1 MNPVLLSLRR
11 FRGMLRRHL
20 YLLRSSWPRVLELAY
35 WPTVQMITWGFVT
48 RFLAGQTELLAQA
61 FGLFIA
67 AVLLWDV
74 LFRGQLSVSLLF
86 MEEMY
91 ARHLGH
97 LFTSPL
103 RPYELVCSL
112 FAISVIRTMIGVGGA
127 MLLAIPIH
135 HFSIF
140 DALGPSLIL
149 FFVMLLWFGWAIGL
163 IIASLVLRLG
173 LGAESLAWAVIF
185 MIQPLSGVFYP
196 VSVLPGWV
204 QTISW
209 CLPSA
214 PVFEGMR
221 TVLFEGVL
229 RTDLLLLAAALN
241 LLWMGLAIL
250 IFITLFRSARDRGLL
265 LQVGE

>member
-1 MNPVLLSLRR
+1 MNPVIASLRR

-20 YLLRSSWPRVLELAY
+20 YLLRSSWPRVVELAY

-48 RFLAGQTELLAQA
+48 KFLQGQTEILAQA
-61 FGLFIA
+61 FGVFIA

-103 RPYELVCSL
+103 RPYELVGSL
-112 FAISVIRTMIGVGGA
+112 FTISVIRTLIGVGGA
-127 MLLAIPIH
+127 ALLAIPIH
-135 HFSIF
+135 QFSIF
-140 DALGPSLIL
+140 EALGPALIL
-149 FFVMLLWFGWAIGL
+149 FFANLLWFGWAIGL
-163 IIASLVLRLG
+163 IISSLVLRLG

-196 VSVLPGWV
+196 LEVLPGWV

-221 TVLFEGVL
+221 AVLFEGTL
-229 RTDLLLLAAALN
+229 RMDLLLHAVLLN
-241 LLWMGLAIL
+241 LLWMGIAVAV
-250 IFITLFRSARDRGLL
+250 FITLFRSARARGLL